1 MAGGMFWKSI
11 IVVFLIMVAFLT
23 TLDSGCTARKDR
35 EILVSAAI
43 SLKNAFEEIGLLY
56 EKQTGIRVRLNLG
69 GSGLLQRQIEAGA
82 PADVYASAG
91 ERQMDALQSRGLILA
106 ETRRNLVRNALVLIV
121 PAETQVPLR
130 SFEELARPEITKVAI
145 GNPKTVPAGQY
156 AQQTLRNLKMW
167 NRLESRLVLAENVR
181 QVLDYVVR
189 GEVEAGMVY
198 SSDVFVANGKVAV
211 AIPVPEDMHD
221 PILYPIA
228 AVKTTEHRSDA
239 QGFIDL
245 ALSRSGQDILAKYG
259 FIPSR

>member
-1 MAGGMFWKSI
+1 MLWKYI
-11 IVVFLIMVAFLT
+11 IAALLIAVMFLT
-23 TLDSGCTARKDR
+23 ISDTGCSARKDR

-69 GSGLLQRQIEAGA
+69 ASGLLQKQIEAGA
-82 PADVYASAG
+82 PSDIFASAG
-91 ERQMDALQSRGLILA
+91 ERQMDELQRRGFILA
-106 ETRRNLVRNALVLIV
+106 DTRRNLVRNALVLIV
-121 PAETQVPLR
+121 PANTRLPLH
-130 SFEELARPEITKVAI
+130 SFEELALPAVTRVAM

-156 AQQTLRNLKMW
+156 ASQALKNLKLW
-167 NRLESRLVLAENVR
+167 NRLENRLVLAENVR

-198 SSDVFVANGKVAV
+198 SSDVSIARGKVTVAV
-211 AIPVPEDMHD
+211 LAPEDSHD

-228 AVKTTEHRSDA
+228 AVKTTRYRSDA
-239 QGFIDL
+239 LNFIEL
-245 ALSRSGQDILAKYG
+245 TLSGNGQEILAKYG